1 MIKDFIHYYKPYKK
15 IILTR
20 FYLCGNRGH
29 SRTCLS
35 SNGEKCHR

>member
-20 FYLCGNRGH
+20 FYLCGHRSH
-29 SRTCLS
+29 S
-35 SNGEKCHR
+35 